1 MNQRSNILPRVE
13 QGLGLIVLLL
23 LLVGSLL
30 VLQPFLSAL
39 AWALVMAFSL
49 WPVQQR
55 LVAWLGNRRNITAL
69 ILTLTIALVLVVPT
83 VVIVA
88 NLSGDARDIGAATK
102 DWIQSKPT
110 APAWLGKVPVVGKR
124 ISEYWQELTDDAAS
138 LLQRATSSSTD
149 QLTDSLVTPAS
160 TQAVSHTK
168 LGQVAAVL
176 IPWARYWLPAAGLA
190 IINGL
195 TQVAL
200 SVFLTFFIFRD
211 GSALGHR
218 LDIAIKRIAGE
229 RGQHLLLVAGSTVR
243 GVVYGILGTAL
254 VQGLLAGIGFL
265 IAGVPGAA
273 LLGFITFVL
282 SPLPVG
288 PPLVWLPASL
298 WLFHQ
303 GASGWGVFMVIWG
316 LGVSSI
322 DNVVKPLIIS
332 RGSAT
337 PFILILFGVI
347 GGALA
352 FGFIGVFLGP
362 TLLAV
367 AFRLTEEWSRQ
378 PIPAPDGSASVGIA
392 DGDRGV
398 LLKPGATGKL
408 ESAASSS

>member
-1 MNQRSNILPRVE
+1 MSRRDCNGIDKGSHILPRVE
-13 QGLGLIVLLL
+13 QMLGLIVLLL

-55 LVAWLGNRRNITAL
+55 LVAWLGNRRNVTAL

-176 IPWARYWLPAAGLA
+176 
-190 IINGL
+190 
-195 TQVAL
+195 
-200 SVFLTFFIFRD
+200 
-211 GSALGHR
+211 
-218 LDIAIKRIAGE
+218 
-229 RGQHLLLVAGSTVR
+229 
-243 GVVYGILGTAL
+243 
-254 VQGLLAGIGFL
+254 
-265 IAGVPGAA
+265 
-273 LLGFITFVL
+273 
-282 SPLPVG
+282 
-288 PPLVWLPASL
+288 
-298 WLFHQ
+298 
-303 GASGWGVFMVIWG
+303 
-316 LGVSSI
+316 
-322 DNVVKPLIIS
+322 
-332 RGSAT
+332 
-337 PFILILFGVI
+337 
-347 GGALA
+347 
-352 FGFIGVFLGP
+352 
-362 TLLAV
+362 
-367 AFRLTEEWSRQ
+367 
-378 PIPAPDGSASVGIA
+378 
-392 DGDRGV
+392 
-398 LLKPGATGKL
+398 
-408 ESAASSS
+408 